1 MNSLTKSAFAFAIGS
16 IAATVVAPQALANPF
31 AMTDLASGYQID
43 APEGK
48 CGEGK
53 CGADKKSEKEGK
65 CGEGKCGADKKGEQ
79 EGKCGGD
86 KKTEGEGKCGAGA

>member
-1 MNSLTKSAFAFAIGS
+1 MNSLTKSAFVFAIGS
-16 IAATVVAPQALANPF
+16 IATTAVVPQALANPF
-31 AMTDLASGYQID
+31 AMADLASGYQID

-53 CGADKKSEKEGK
+53 CGADKKGEPEGK
-65 CGEGKCGADKKGEQ
+65 CGEGKCGAEKKGEQ

-86 KKTEGEGKCGAGA
+86 KKAEGEGKCGAGA